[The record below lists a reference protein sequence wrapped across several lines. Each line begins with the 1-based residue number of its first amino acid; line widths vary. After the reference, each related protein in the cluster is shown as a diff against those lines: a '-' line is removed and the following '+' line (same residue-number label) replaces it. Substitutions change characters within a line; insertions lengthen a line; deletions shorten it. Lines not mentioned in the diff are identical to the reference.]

1 MNLHKHRKEFR
12 ELVTITSQKLG
23 IEEIYIE
30 KDYFVILALKGLSKS
45 AYRNTGIF
53 KGGTSLSK
61 ARIINRFSED
71 IDIAI
76 LNEEGTGRGNRKRME
91 KVEQALTTNE
101 AF

>member
-61 ARIINRFSED
+61 AYRIINRFSED

-91 KVEQALTTNE
+91 KVEQALTTKD
-101 AF
+101 